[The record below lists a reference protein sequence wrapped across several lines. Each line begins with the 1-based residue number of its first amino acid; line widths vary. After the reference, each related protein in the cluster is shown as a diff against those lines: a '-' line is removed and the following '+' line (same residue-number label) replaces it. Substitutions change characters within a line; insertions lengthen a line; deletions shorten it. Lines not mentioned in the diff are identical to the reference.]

1 MSVNAELANWGE
13 LPTNAAEETLAE
25 LVHEALRTLRRTGQ
39 QDPTLLLPGNPR
51 AQDPSSQS
59 LFQTMFWVEDLAL
72 GIRQPQSAGDAA
84 QASLPDPFPG
94 EFRVRDLV
102 AEGAFGKVWLAD
114 DLHILGRRVALKML
128 KPASQTGI
136 EVMAALRNE
145 AHLLDSVRHPNV
157 VRIHAVRQSGDHCY
171 LVLDYV
177 AGGSLAAR
185 LHKETCLSWQSACC
199 YVSDV
204 GEALLEIHARGIVHG
219 DIKPANI
226 LWDSEK
232 DEAVLTDFGVAC
244 RLAEPGA
251 LAGTIPYLP
260 PEAFDGPVS
269 AAHDVFALAATLFEL
284 VTGAVPFRA
293 RNAREHI
300 AAVRKGLPTPDVRC
314 GTLPPAVEQ
323 ILRTGLAADPPGR
336 ASLQEFVLQLRG
348 TLNRLLADQI
358 GGPAAVPSK
367 PAPVDLCLLVRR
379 DERDRKYLPVQALP
393 QQSAALP
400 PVPGQVRLRTGD
412 RIRIHA
418 RVNRPGYV
426 TILNIG
432 PSGNLH
438 LLWPEPGV
446 SPVWVGADQ
455 PVEVPSVEV
464 TLPPGRE
471 RLLAFWSLTPLPL
484 NQALRL
490 AEGAGCDVSRPYL
503 ATRDLKRVEESVRQL
518 RRDDWHA
525 VVLEL
530 EHDD

>member
-1 MSVNAELANWGE
+1 V
-13 LPTNAAEETLAE
+13 
-25 LVHEALRTLRRTGQ
+25 
-39 QDPTLLLPGNPR
+39 
-51 AQDPSSQS
+51 
-59 LFQTMFWVEDLAL
+59 
-72 GIRQPQSAGDAA
+72 
-84 QASLPDPFPG
+84 QATLPDPFPG
-94 EFRVRDLV
+94 EFCVREQL

-114 DLHILGRRVALKML
+114 DLRIPGRRVALKML

-136 EVMAALRNE
+136 EVVAALRNE
-145 AHLLDSVRHPNV
+145 AQLLDSVRHPNV
-157 VRIHAVRQSGDHCY
+157 VRIHAVRQSGDDCY

-185 LHKETCLSWQSACC
+185 LDKETRLGWQDACC

-232 DEAVLTDFGVAC
+232 DEAVLTDFGVSC

-251 LAGTIPYLP
+251 MGGTLPYLA
-260 PEAFDGPVS
+260 PEAFDGTVAP
-269 AAHDVFALAATLFEL
+269 ALDVFALAATLFQL
-284 VTGAVPFRA
+284 VTGEVPFRA
-293 RNAREHI
+293 RDAREHI
-300 AAVRKGLPTPDVRC
+300 AAARHGLPTPDVRC
-314 GTLPPAVEQ
+314 STLPPAVEQ
-323 ILRTGLAADPPGR
+323 LLRAGLTADPRDR
-336 ASLQEFVLQLRG
+336 ASLQEFVHRLRG

-358 GGPAAVPSK
+358 GGPESVPS
-367 PAPVDLCLLVRR
+367 APVDLRLLVHR
-379 DERDRKYLPVQALP
+379 DEGDGKYLPVQALP
-393 QQSAALP
+393 QQSAVLP
-400 PVPGQVRLRTGD
+400 PAPGQVRLRTGD

-418 RVNRPGYV
+418 RANRPGYV

-438 LLWPEPGV
+438 LLWPEPGA
-446 SPVWVGADQ
+446 SPIWVGANQ
-455 PVEVPSVEV
+455 PVEMPAVEV

-471 RLLAFWSLTPLPL
+471 RLLAFWSLTPLPM

-503 ATRDLKRVEESVRQL
+503 ATRDLKRVDESVRQL